1 MLGKFFNKK
10 AEKNR
15 HADKWIFGTML
26 FFGLCG
32 LIASFVLTIDTFQL
46 LEHPNSVLSCDFN
59 PFLSCST
66 VMQTWQS
73 SLFGFPNMIIGL
85 MAFSAV
91 VTIAVIGLIGVK
103 FPRRFLVIINFGYL
117 LGLIFAYW
125 LFFQSVY
132 SIQVLCPWC
141 LVVTFS
147 TTIIFETLTRYNL
160 RENIFGVS
168 KKTQK
173 KIDNF
178 LIQGYDKLIVVGWL
192 VLMVCLVFL
201 KFGDSLV

>member
-1 MLGKFFNKK
+1 
-10 AEKNR
+10 
-15 HADKWIFGTML
+15 
-26 FFGLCG
+26 
-32 LIASFVLTIDTFQL
+32 
-46 LEHPNSVLSCDFN
+46 
-59 PFLSCST
+59 
-66 VMQTWQS
+66 
-73 SLFGFPNMIIGL
+73 MITGL

-178 LIQGYDKLIVVGWL
+178 LIQGYDKLIVAGWL